1 MSNKDDYGDAQKP
14 DQAPMKEMQKLT
26 DWDNEPQLRALKEDL
41 RSARPSQQEVV
52 RKIKKWND
60 LRDATGAS
68 RPKKRAG
75 RSSIQPRLVRRQ
87 AEWRKPALSE
97 PFLNT
102 PNMFQ
107 VDPRTFEDMEAA
119 RQNQLVLNYQFDMK
133 LNKVQFIDTYIGR
146 GVDDGTA
153 IIRYGW
159 ERETRQVTTT
169 VPAFDHF
176 EIENAEQQQMIEQA
190 LIQAEQD
197 PRMFREKADPALVAA
212 VEFYHETGSMTYAVQ
227 NGTETVTEEKVIKN
241 QPTVSVVN
249 PSNVY
254 LDPSC
259 NGNIDNAMFCIF
271 SFESSKAELKKDSR
285 YKNLDAVD
293 WEGVSV
299 NTESDHETMIPGD
312 FDFADLVR
320 KKVVVY
326 EYWGYYDIHGNG
338 TLEPIVACWI
348 GETMIRMELN
358 PFPDQRIP
366 FIFVPY
372 LNVADSAFG
381 EADAEVLG
389 DNQTILGALMR
400 GMVDIMGRTA
410 TGQKGVPKGFLDPL
424 NRLKFDSGEVYE
436 YNPNVA
442 TKAPVLDSVFPEI
455 PSSAYNMLSMQN
467 QEAEGMTGVRAF
479 AGGISGDQY
488 GKVATGIRGALDAAS
503 KREMSIL
510 RRLAQGIAEL
520 GRRIIAMNAVF
531 LSEEEVVRITNS
543 EFITVA
549 RDELAGEFDLRVDIS
564 TAEVDEQKSQD
575 LAFMLQTVGP
585 NTDFNFMRMIL
596 VEIAELKRMPRLAQE
611 LRNFV
616 PTPDP
621 LQQRKMEAEVRKMEL
636 ENEEIQSKIALN
648 QAKTKEALMNA
659 DRTERE
665 DIEAGLGVTHERQVE
680 QDGAQAKANQNLE
693 VTKALLKPKKEG
705 ESDPNIEAA
714 VGFNEISRQTQI
726 QLTKG

>member
-1 MSNKDDYGDAQKP
+1 MNNKDKYGEMQKP
-14 DQAPMKEMQKLT
+14 DQTIVGTTASLT
-26 DWDNEPQLRALKEDL
+26 DWENEPRLGALKEDL
-41 RSARPSQQEVV
+41 RSARPSQQQLVQ
-52 RKIKKWND
+52 RIKKWND

-68 RPKKRAG
+68 KPKKRAG
-75 RSSIQPRLVRRQ
+75 RSGVQPRLVRRQ

-102 PNMFQ
+102 PRMFQ
-107 VDPRTFEDMEAA
+107 VEPRTFEDVEAA
-119 RQNQLVLNYQFDMK
+119 RQNQLVLNYQFDRK
-133 LNKVQFIDTYIGR
+133 IDKVRFIDSYVSR
-146 GVDDGTA
+146 AVDDGTA
-153 IIRYGW
+153 VIRYGW
-159 ERETRQVTTT
+159 DRETAKVTRT

-176 EIENAEQQQMIEQA
+176 AITTPEQQQQLEQA
-190 LIQAEQD
+190 LIQADQD
-197 PRMFREKADPALVAA
+197 PRTFQEQAPPELVAA
-212 VEFYHETGSMTYAVQ
+212 VEYYHQTGSFTFAVQ
-227 NGTETVTEEKVIKN
+227 NGEEKVTEDKVIKN
-241 QPTVSVVN
+241 QPTASIVD
-249 PSNVY
+249 PANVY

-259 NGNIDNAMFCIF
+259 NGEVADAMFCIY
-271 SFESSKAELKKDSR
+271 SFESNKAELEKDDR
-285 YKNLDAVD
+285 YKNLDRVD

-299 NTESDHETMIPGD
+299 NTESEHETMTPSD
-312 FDFADLVR
+312 FDFADTVR

-326 EYWGYYDIHGNG
+326 EYWGYYDIHKNG
-338 TLEPIVACWI
+338 KLEPIVACWI

-372 LNVADSAFG
+372 LSVPDSAYG

-436 YNPNVA
+436 YNPSIAN
-442 TKAPVLDSVFPEI
+442 KAPVLDSVFPEI
-455 PSSAYNMLSMQN
+455 PASAYNMLNLQN
-467 QEAEGMTGVRAF
+467 QEAEGITGVRAF

-488 GKVATGIRGALDAAS
+488 GKVATGVRGALDAAS

-520 GRRIIAMNAVF
+520 GRRIISMNAEF
-531 LSEEEVVRITNS
+531 LSEEEVVRITND
-543 EFITVA
+543 EFVTVA
-549 RDELAGEFDLRVDIS
+549 RDELAGEFDLKVDIS

-585 NTDFNFMRMIL
+585 NTDFEFVKMIL
-596 VEIAELKRMPRLAQE
+596 TEIAELKRMPRLAEE
-611 LRNFV
+611 LRNFS

-621 LQQRKMEAEVRKMEL
+621 LEQRRMEAEVRKLEL
-636 ENEEIQSKIALN
+636 ENAELESKIALN
-648 QAKTKEALMNA
+648 NAKAQEALMKA
-659 DRTERE
+659 ERTERE
-665 DIEAGLGVTHERQVE
+665 DLEGGLGVTHQRQVE
-680 QDGAQAKANQNLE
+680 QDGAQARANQDLE

-714 VGFNEISRQTQI
+714 VGFNEISR
-726 QLTKG
+726 